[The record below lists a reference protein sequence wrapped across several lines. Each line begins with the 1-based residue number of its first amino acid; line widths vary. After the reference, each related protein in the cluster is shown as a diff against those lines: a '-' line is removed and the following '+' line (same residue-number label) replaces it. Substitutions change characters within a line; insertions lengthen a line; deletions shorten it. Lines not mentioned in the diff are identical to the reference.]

1 MRNSQITATL
11 VFLLIALIPHLNFS
25 VQFFFN
31 TKEGTGI
38 YGKIDAIEYTIGY
51 PYSEIGFA
59 TDMGKDGYFRIGIYS
74 GVDFLSNSYQLSV
87 KPTLDITTFELSF
100 PLTMIVRNV
109 ITNEATEVGRMCISI
124 LPSYTLQNK
133 FKVEFGI
140 HYSALYLWYDPAFE
154 VGIPTVKTDQLLRTK
169 IDFKLTYF
177 NEFLSL
183 SIGYSALIRWLSYRS
198 TFVTGDNTVYF
209 DGRFKIL
216 F

>member
-1 MRNSQITATL
+1 MRNLQITATL
-11 VFLLIALIPHLNFS
+11 VFLLIVIIPHLNFP

-31 TKEGTGI
+31 TKEGMGI
-38 YGKIDAIEYTIGY
+38 YGKIDAIEYIVGY

-59 TDMGKDGYFRIGIYS
+59 TDMDKDGYLRIGIYS

-87 KPTLDITTFELSF
+87 KPTVDITTFELSF
-100 PLTMIVRNV
+100 PLTMIVRNT
-109 ITNEATEVGRMCISI
+109 ITNEATEVGRTYISI
-124 LPSYTLQNK
+124 VPSWTLQNK
-133 FKVEFGI
+133 FKVQFAM
-140 HYSALYLWYDPAFE
+140 HYSALYLWYDPAFG
-154 VGIPTVKTDQLLRTK
+154 VSIPTVKTDQLLRTK

-198 TFVTGDNTVYF
+198 TFITGDNTVYF
-209 DGRFKIL
+209 EGRFKIS